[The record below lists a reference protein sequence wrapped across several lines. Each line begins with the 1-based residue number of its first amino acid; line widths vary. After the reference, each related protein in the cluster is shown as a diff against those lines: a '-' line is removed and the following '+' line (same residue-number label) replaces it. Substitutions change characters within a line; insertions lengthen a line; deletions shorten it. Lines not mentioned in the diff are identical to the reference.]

1 MSAHLCE
8 GPALAFQPALGW
20 EGHTGPRGGA
30 VEHGPAV
37 GFTNSTTGEGGQ
49 RISQNAVLKSLLPK
63 GLKG

>member
-8 GPALAFQPALGW
+8 GPALTFQPALGR

-30 VEHGPAV
+30 VEHDPAV

-49 RISQNAVLKSLLPK
+49 RVSQNAVLKGLLSK
-63 GLKG
+63 GSKG